1 MTQLHDTTE
10 SIKGKHLT
18 KDERAQIEILNQ
30 EGYSNRA
37 IAKRLE
43 RAPQTINNE
52 IKRGTVRQLTRQKQ
66 NGKKYDYYHH
76 VYDPGFAQTRYETQR
91 RHCGR
96 RPKWSL
102 ANDFVDWADT
112 QMLEAHWSP
121 DAVIGA
127 AKQREMFPDAL
138 IPCTTTLYT
147 WIDRH
152 ILRTKNINLSEKLSR
167 KTKSNKRKD
176 RPHKRHL
183 GPSIS
188 ERPGEVDTRE
198 SFGHWE
204 IDTVIGAR
212 HKDDAVLLT
221 LAERQTRFE
230 VLLKIDGKDAQPV
243 TEAIE
248 SLVERAGDHMASLF
262 KTITS
267 DNGSE
272 FSALHETLKHVTDVY
287 FARPFASYER
297 GTSENQ
303 HKLIRRFIPKG
314 QSISSISDRQ
324 IQRIQRWMNDYPRK
338 ILGYRTPHER
348 FAKSMQHTQPA
359 QSA

>member
-1 MTQLHDTTE
+1 MTQFHDNTE
-10 SIKGKHLT
+10 SIKDKHLT
-18 KDERAQIEILNQ
+18 KDERAQIEILKQ
-30 EGYSNRA
+30 EKYSNRA
-37 IAKRLE
+37 IARRLR

-52 IKRGTVRQLTRQKQ
+52 INRGTVRQIARQKQ
-66 NGKKYDYYHH
+66 KGKTYDYEYY
-76 VYDPGFAQTRYETQR
+76 VYDPGYAQTRYETNR
-91 RHCGR
+91 LHSGR
-96 RPKWSL
+96 RPKWSQSN
-102 ANDFVDWADT
+102 AFVDWADA
-112 QMLEAHWSP
+112 QMLEHHWSP
-121 DAVIGA
+121 DAVVGA
-127 AKQREMFPDAL
+127 AKQADLFPAEL
-138 IPCTTTLYT
+138 MPCTTTLYN

-152 ILRTKNINLSEKLSR
+152 IMRTKNLNLSEKLGR
-167 KTKSNKRKD
+167 NTKSKTRKD
-176 RPHKRHL
+176 REHKRDL
-183 GPSIS
+183 GPSIAD
-188 ERPGEVDTRE
+188 RPEAVESRE
-198 SFGHWE
+198 TFGHWE

-230 VLLKIDGKDAQPV
+230 VLLKIDGKDAQSV

-248 SLVERAGDHMASLF
+248 SLVERAGDHMPSLF

-314 QSISSISDRQ
+314 QPISAVSDRQ
-324 IQRIQRWMNDYPRK
+324 IQRIQRWMNDY
-338 ILGYRTPHER
+338 
-348 FAKSMQHTQPA
+348 
-359 QSA
+359 